1 MRNISSNEFAG
12 DIAMD
17 GGGLAYLEDSSNIGK
32 ETEDDFNT
40 RAAQF
45 TPDQRISA
53 YNVNMAAGGVI
64 TEDAMSYTDKV
75 GQGRRWL
82 IANYEAGDVVFHD
95 PFMVHTA
102 TVNQSEQ
109 AKIRLSTDLRFYQK
123 GDDMDERWMSP
134 WYPGDGL

>member
-1 MRNISSNEFAG
+1 VIVLFNDCIG

-32 ETEDDFNT
+32 STEEDFNT
-40 RAAQF
+40 RATHF
-45 TPDQRISA
+45 SREQRISA

-64 TEDAMSYTDKV
+64 TEDALDYTEKT
-75 GQGRRWL
+75 GQGRKWL
-82 IANYEAGDVVFHD
+82 IADYEAGDVVFHD

-102 TVNQSEQ
+102 TVNQSE
-109 AKIRLSTDLRFYQK
+109 KGIIRLSTDLRFYER

-134 WYPGDGL
+134 WFPGDGL